1 MKVLFVLGFVPQPN
15 LRGGVSFLK
24 WGHPCDIFGEAIDD
38 KMAVADLKQD
48 FANGI
53 MTEYQ

>member
-1 MKVLFVLGFVPQPN
+1 V
-15 LRGGVSFLK
+15 
-24 WGHPCDIFGEAIDD
+24 WFGEAIDD